1 MSKTRRLGQL
11 VSTLGSLEVQ
21 ATSTAASDVRLY
33 EDTDNGTNYVRL
45 KAADTLASNVTF
57 TLPSADGSNG
67 QAIVTNGSGTLSF
80 ASAGVT
86 TGKAIAMAIV
96 FG

>member
-11 VSTLGSLEVQ
+11 MSTLGAAQVQ
-21 ATSTAASDVRLY
+21 ATNTAGSELRLY
-33 EDTDNGTNYVRL
+33 EDTDNGTHYVSM

-57 TLPSADGSNG
+57 TLPTADGSSG
-67 QAIVTNGSGTLSF
+67 QALVTNGSGTLSF
-80 ASAGVT
+80 GSAGVT